1 MPKYTYWT
9 TGEIEDLRRMK
20 TFEKLSN
27 KEVGIALGRTEISIT
42 TQSKKYKILKFE
54 HWSEQNED
62 LLKKLVFN
70 THSKMCE
77 ITKKIGKTET
87 AIKAKMGKTFGSS
100 SLKKLRNESFL
111 KRSETKF
118 TELEIEF
125 LKKNYYKK
133 GAKECTKILK
143 RTKQSIK
150 NKVWELKKHGVKFE
164 EQFIPR
170 FSGKMLGYVIYS
182 NETGKIIERYESLKE
197 WHNKKELIEIEN
209 KKFNSRRCKVSER
222 TET

>member
-1 MPKYTYWT
+1 MRTHNYWT
-9 TGEIEDLRRMK
+9 TGEIEDLKYLK
-20 TFEKLSN
+20 TIEKLSN

-62 LLKKLVFN
+62 LLRKLVFN
-70 THSKMCE
+70 THSKICE

-87 AIKAKMGKTFGSS
+87 AIKAKMAKTFGST

-118 TELEIEF
+118 TELEIKF

-133 GAKECTKILK
+133 GAKECAKILK

-150 NKVWELKKHGVKFE
+150 NKAWELKKHGVKFE
-164 EQFIPR
+164 DQFIPR
-170 FSGKMLGYVIYS
+170 FNGKMRGYVIYS
-182 NETGKIIERYESLKE
+182 NKTGKIIKRY
-197 WHNKKELIEIEN
+197 
-209 KKFNSRRCKVSER
+209 R
-222 TET
+222 TLNDWARE

>member
-1 MPKYTYWT
+1 MRTHNYCT
-9 TGEIEDLRRMK
+9 TGEIEDLKYLK
-20 TFEKLSN
+20 TIEKLSN

-62 LLKKLVFN
+62 LLRKLVFN
-70 THSKMCE
+70 THSKICE

-87 AIKAKMGKTFGSS
+87 AIKAKMAKTFGST

-118 TELEIEF
+118 TELEIKF

-133 GAKECTKILK
+133 GAKECAKILK

-164 EQFIPR
+164 DQFIPR
-170 FSGKMLGYVIYS
+170 FNGKMRGYVIYS
-182 NETGKIIERYESLKE
+182 NKTGKIIKRY
-197 WHNKKELIEIEN
+197 
-209 KKFNSRRCKVSER
+209 R
-222 TET
+222 TLNDWARE

>member
-1 MPKYTYWT
+1 MRTHTYWT
-9 TGEIEDLRRMK
+9 TGEIEDLKYLK
-20 TFEKLSN
+20 TVEKLSN

-62 LLKKLVFN
+62 LLRKLVFN
-70 THSKMCE
+70 THSKICE

-87 AIKAKMGKTFGSS
+87 AIKAKMAKTFGST

-118 TELEIEF
+118 TELEIKF

-133 GAKECTKILK
+133 GAKECAKILK

-170 FSGKMLGYVIYS
+170 FNGKMRGYVIYS
-182 NETGKIIERYESLKE
+182 NETGKTIKRYNTLEE
-197 WHNKKELIEIEN
+197 WA
-209 KKFNSRRCKVSER
+209 RG
-222 TET
+222 

>member
-1 MPKYTYWT
+1 MRTHNYWT
-9 TGEIEDLRRMK
+9 TGEIEDLKYLK
-20 TFEKLSN
+20 TIEKLSN

-62 LLKKLVFN
+62 LLRKLVFN
-70 THSKMCE
+70 THSKICE

-87 AIKAKMGKTFGSS
+87 AIKAKMAKTFGST

-118 TELEIEF
+118 TELEIKF

-133 GAKECTKILK
+133 FQHE
-143 RTKQSIK
+143 
-150 NKVWELKKHGVKFE
+150 
-164 EQFIPR
+164 
-170 FSGKMLGYVIYS
+170 
-182 NETGKIIERYESLKE
+182 
-197 WHNKKELIEIEN
+197 
-209 KKFNSRRCKVSER
+209 
-222 TET
+222 

>member
-1 MPKYTYWT
+1 M
-9 TGEIEDLRRMK
+9 
-20 TFEKLSN
+20 
-27 KEVGIALGRTEISIT
+27 A
-42 TQSKKYKILKFE
+42 
-54 HWSEQNED
+54 
-62 LLKKLVFN
+62 
-70 THSKMCE
+70 
-77 ITKKIGKTET
+77 
-87 AIKAKMGKTFGSS
+87 KTFGSS

-133 GAKECTKILK
+133 GAKKCAKILK

-170 FSGKMLGYVIYS
+170 FNGKMLGYVIYS

-197 WHNKKELIEIEN
+197 WRNKKELIEIEN
-209 KKFNSRRCKVSER
+209 K
-222 TET
+222 